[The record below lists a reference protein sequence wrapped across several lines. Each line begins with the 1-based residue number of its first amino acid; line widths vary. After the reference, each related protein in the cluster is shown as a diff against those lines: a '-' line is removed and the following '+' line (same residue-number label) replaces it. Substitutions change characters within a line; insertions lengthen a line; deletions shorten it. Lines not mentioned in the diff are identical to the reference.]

1 MKQRIDAFLGHLA
14 EEREVSANTVAAYRN
29 DLTQFAEFLNAEAVR
44 QGLTG
49 LPLSSVDRERLAGYL
64 LYLRERGYAPASVA
78 RKVAAI
84 KTFFHYLRRAGEVAA
99 DPTEGLGAPEV
110 KKAPPRAIG
119 DHEVRRL
126 FEWAERRDT
135 PEGRRDGSM
144 LRMLYATGMRVSEL
158 MMLDVADV
166 QLADAA
172 VRVAGRGG
180 RSRLLPLDL
189 PTIASLRSYID
200 QARPYL
206 VRHDPSQTAFFVNH
220 RGQRLTRQGFWL
232 ILKALVKDCG
242 LAVVVTPHTLR
253 HSFATHRLAEGVA
266 LAHLQHLLGHAS
278 ISTTQVYTQL
288 TPKQQAVPATP
299 HIRSPEPEGTVNERP
314 LVSLGG
320 GG

>member
-1 MKQRIDAFLGHLA
+1 MKHRIEAFLGHLA
-14 EEREVSANTVAAYRN
+14 AEREVSANTVAAYRN
-29 DLTQFAEFLNAEAVR
+29 DLTQFTEFLDAEAAR
-44 QGLTG
+44 QGSTG

-78 RKVAAI
+78 RKVAAL

-119 DHEVRRL
+119 DHEVRML
-126 FEWAERRDT
+126 FERAERRDT
-135 PEGRRDGSM
+135 PEAGRDGAM
-144 LRMLYATGMRVSEL
+144 LRMLYATGVRVSEL
-158 MMLDVADV
+158 MTLDLADV
-166 QLADAA
+166 QLEDAT

-180 RSRLLPLDL
+180 RSRVLPLDA
-189 PTIASLRSYID
+189 PTIASLRGYL
-200 QARPYL
+200 QLARPYL
-206 VRHDPSQTAFFVNH
+206 VRHDPTQTAFFVNH

-232 ILKALVKDCG
+232 ILKALAKESG
-242 LAVVVTPHTLR
+242 LAVAVTPHTLR
-253 HSFATHRLAEGVA
+253 HSFATLRLGEGVA

-278 ISTTQVYTQL
+278 ISTTQIYTQL
-288 TPKQQAVPATP
+288 TPKEPVA
-299 HIRSPEPEGTVNERP
+299 PEPGTRARQSGGQTKERP